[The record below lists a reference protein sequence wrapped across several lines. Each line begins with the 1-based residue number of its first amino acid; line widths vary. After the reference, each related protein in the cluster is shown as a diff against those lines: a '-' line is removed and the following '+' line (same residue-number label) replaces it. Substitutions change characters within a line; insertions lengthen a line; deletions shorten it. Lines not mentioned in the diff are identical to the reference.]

1 MVIWSRS
8 LRVKTCRECKNQ
20 ETPAESLAVKNENI
34 RVLTFSLP
42 AGSGAQGSLEK
53 IQTCEHYAATL
64 GSFPSLKGRPTVR
77 YYKLEEPR

>member
-1 MVIWSRS
+1 MMVIWSRS

-42 AGSGAQGSLEK
+42 AGSGAQGSLMK
-53 IQTCEHYAATL
+53 IQDRRFQT
-64 GSFPSLKGRPTVR
+64 GDGGRSKWGTGEDSN
-77 YYKLEEPR
+77 L